1 MFVVTY
7 LCCHQ
12 LNSTG
17 GYLGL
22 ARPICSL
29 QFATSAN
36 VLVGIALRSGGA
48 STRSTFTIIYLQNQV
63 CWNGQHGE
71 ALLRIVDN
79 VVIVMHQCP

>member
-7 LCCHQ
+7 MCCHQ

-48 STRSTFTIIYLQNQV
+48 STRLTFAIIYLQKYKTKCV
-63 CWNGQHGE
+63 GMDST
-71 ALLRIVDN
+71 AKAY
-79 VVIVMHQCP
+79 